1 MLEISRTR
9 SKPPSHHAND
19 AGTAF
24 KNPWPSAG
32 SATWVELVSESF
44 PLGWAS
50 SLSELRANP
59 KAREVKVVRPDWGK
73 KALAELGREVL
84 ADERWM
90 VGTWL
95 GHASALVEMPL
106 EGTQG
111 TATAGGPAR
120 VKKRLW
126 LLFDPI
132 FSVRA
137 GPTQWTGPRRFRESP
152 CQVADLPGCD
162 VVFISHNHY
171 DHLDLP
177 SIQALLQ
184 RFPGARYCVPLGNRR
199 WFVETGVPGEL
210 VIELD
215 WWNERELR
223 PEDFGHRRSHEAAQM
238 ETRVRITCV
247 PAQHNS
253 GRSGSDAGSTLWCG
267 WVVEQFV
274 TTMAHDQSM
283 SQASRKGAVY
293 HAGDTGYRYSAKSD
307 IVCPAFE
314 EIGKKLGP
322 FDLSFIPIWRG
333 GTLGFISYLG
343 LRLAHH
349 DVPSTLHGSPTD
361 AVSMHRDVRSR
372 NTIGIHFGTFVGS
385 ENETYEAIIEFGEA
399 SDEQGVRSL
408 EDPGEG
414 DYGRAG
420 TLDIGASLAVAIE

>member
-1 MLEISRTR
+1 MLNLSRTR
-9 SKPPSHHAND
+9 SMRPSHHAND

-24 KNPWPSAG
+24 KNPWPSADNP
-32 SATWVELVSESF
+32 TWWELVREPF

-50 SLSELRANP
+50 SLSELRANA
-59 KAREVKVVRPDWGK
+59 KAREVEVVRPDWGK

-84 ADERWM
+84 ADERWV

-111 TATAGGPAR
+111 TATAGGPER

-126 LLFDPI
+126 MLFDPI

-171 DHLDLP
+171 DHMDLS
-177 SIQALLQ
+177 SIQALLK
-184 RFPGARYCVPLGNRR
+184 RFPCARYCVPLGNRR
-199 WFVETGVPGEL
+199 WFVETGVPAEL
-210 VIELD
+210 VMELD

-223 PEDFGHRRSHEAAQM
+223 PEDFGHRLSHKAAQM
-238 ETRVRITCV
+238 ETRVRMTCV
-247 PAQHNS
+247 PAQHAS
-253 GRSGSDAGSTLWCG
+253 GRAGVDAGSTLWCG
-267 WVVEQFV
+267 WVVEQLV
-274 TTMAHDQSM
+274 TTTAPDQIVSK
-283 SQASRKGAVY
+283 ASRKGAVY
-293 HAGDTGYRYSAKSD
+293 HGGDTGYRRSAKSD
-307 IVCPAFE
+307 VLCPAFE

-333 GTLGFISYLG
+333 GSLGFISYLG
-343 LRLAHH
+343 LRLSHH

-361 AVSMHRDVRSR
+361 AVSIHRDVKSR
-372 NTIGIHFGTFVGS
+372 NTVGIHFGTFVGS
-385 ENETYEAIIEFGEA
+385 ENEIYEAIIEFGEA
-399 SDEQGVRSL
+399 SDEHGVRSL
-408 EDPGEG
+408 EDPEDGE
-414 DYGRAG
+414 YGRAG
-420 TLDIGASLAVAIE
+420 TLDIGASLAVEI